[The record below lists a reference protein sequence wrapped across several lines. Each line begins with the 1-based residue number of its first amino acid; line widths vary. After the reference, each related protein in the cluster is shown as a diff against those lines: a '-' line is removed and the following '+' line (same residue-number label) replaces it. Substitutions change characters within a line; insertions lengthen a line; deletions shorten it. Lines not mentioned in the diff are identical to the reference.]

1 MSSLVGAPA
10 ALRLLLPRA
19 EPREPLL
26 QRLHVQPV
34 LHVDADD
41 AEARHLVASGG
52 GKGRMLRRM
61 SGRSGTGS
69 GVGRR

>member
-52 GKGRMLRRM
+52 GKGRM